1 MQTTCAF
8 CSQEVKDRAIQ
19 EGSFSIVLLSN
30 PRLSRGH
37 LLVIPKRHVQLF
49 SELTEDEIREMSAFL
64 AAYQK
69 KVVDKLATGTEIRQN
84 YRPEK
89 KDSRTH
95 VNHFHFNLMPRS
107 AGDELEQEVDSHRR
121 LLYKELTEEEKSE
134 ITKLLVS

>member
-1 MQTTCAF
+1 MHERCAF
-8 CSQEVKDRAIQ
+8 CSQEVKDRAIKT
-19 EGSFSIVLLSN
+19 GSFSIVLLSN

-49 SELTEDEIREMSAFL
+49 SELTEDETQEMATFL
-64 AAYQK
+64 GEYQK
-69 KVVDKLATGTEIRQN
+69 KVVDKLGTGTEIRQN

-107 AGDELEQEVDSHRR
+107 EGDELEEMVDVHRR
-121 LLYKELTEEEKSE
+121 SLYKELSDTEKKEV
-134 ITKLLVS
+134 TDLLV

>member
-1 MQTTCAF
+1 MQDNCAF
-8 CSQEVKDRAIQ
+8 CSIEVKERAIQ

-37 LLVIPKRHVQLF
+37 VLVIPKRHIQRF
-49 SELTEDEIREMSAFL
+49 SELTEDEIKEMSAFL
-64 AAYQK
+64 ATYQE
-69 KVVDKLATGTEIRQN
+69 KVLDKLGTGTEIRQN

-107 AGDELEQEVDSHRR
+107 GGDELEQEVDVHRR
-121 LLYKELTEEEKSE
+121 SLYKDLSDEEKKE
-134 ITKLLVS
+134 VIELLE